1 MKMNRWPVAALLG
14 LTVIGLLGGTASTA
28 GAAEPASGIRLKL
41 NETAAEVNGRS
52 VTLETPPILAGD
64 TTMVPLR
71 FISEALGAI
80 VAWDGAARS
89 ITLTHQERIIRLKVD
104 KAEAEAD
111 GQPVALEQP
120 AMIRDGT
127 TLVPLRF
134 VAEQLAQHVTYDG
147 AAKSITLTPAA
158 EQGTPPALPPEKKPT
173 YPPPRD
179 AQADEPARQKLESP
193 TVDNLMVDPN
203 AGKVKTV
210 MTYVTTGMKV
220 EVHSVVSDKKDHV
233 YVLQSDKNSGGI
245 IGYGEFSILKYDT
258 NVPGLAMSLVRSL
271 DQKFSF
277 TYKDDKGTS
286 RRFDYDKFVPARLHY
301 SEGTG
306 KLYVMGESIDSE
318 YPRILMYEVYPE
330 VKLAAVSPDKGTNYH
345 TGRNLFAVL
354 ADGSMYYTD
363 LYHQSFYSVGA
374 DGSSAFLGSTPTDT
388 SSEMV
393 SLVKDGEVYVLDKN
407 TKAVYKAGPKGFELQ
422 GKVELEKMKAMTAS
436 GGFFY
441 AADGM
446 KVYQINLKG
455 EALVYLALDK
465 LTYNKGF
472 YNPQTKLYEEQYR
485 NEPGKLTID
494 EANLF
499 TVDEA
504 GSIYLFDNVAQIMRR
519 INVYP

>member
-1 MKMNRWPVAALLG
+1 MG
-14 LTVIGLLGGTASTA
+14 S
-28 GAAEPASGIRLKL
+28 
-41 NETAAEVNGRS
+41 
-52 VTLETPPILAGD
+52 

-71 FISEALGAI
+71 FISEALGAA
-80 VAWDGAARS
+80 VEWNGTART
-89 ITLTHQERIIRLKVD
+89 ITLKQGERTIRLTVD
-104 KAEAEAD
+104 RAEAEVD
-111 GQPVALEQP
+111 GQTAVLEQP
-120 AMIRDGT
+120 AFIRSGT

-134 VAEQLAQHVTYDG
+134 VAEQLHQDVAYD
-147 AAKSITLTPAA
+147 AATKTITLTPAA

-173 YPPPRD
+173 YPPPRE
-179 AQADEPARQKLESP
+179 APAAEPVRQKLESP
-193 TVDNLMVDPN
+193 TVDNLTVDPN
-203 AGKVKTV
+203 AGKVKQV
-210 MTYVTTGMKV
+210 YMFATTGVKV

-245 IGYGEFSILKYDT
+245 IGYGEFKILKYDT

-286 RRFDYDKFVPARLHY
+286 RRFDYGKFVPARLHY

-306 KLYVMGESIDSE
+306 KLYVMGESIDPE

-330 VKLAAVSPDKGTNYH
+330 VKLTAVSPDKGTNYH
-345 TGRNLFAVL
+345 TGRNLFTVL
-354 ADGSMYYTD
+354 SDGSMFYTD
-363 LYHQSFYSVGA
+363 LYHQSFYSVGT
-374 DGSSAFLGSTPTDT
+374 DGASTFLGSTPTDT

-393 SLVKDGEVYVLDKN
+393 SLVKDGEIYVLDKS

-441 AADGM
+441 AADGV

-455 EALVYLALDK
+455 EASVYLALDK

-472 YNPQTKLYEEQYR
+472 YNPQTEQYEDQYP
-485 NEPGKLTID
+485 NEPGKLTVD